1 MDHHKRVQTSEAF
14 INSAFLAVSG
24 GFQDAYTYFTRDGV
38 FSNAQT
44 GNVVL
49 MSERF
54 MNGEVKAGLH
64 YLIPLTAFFLG
75 VLLAERIQEKFRYAR
90 RLHWRQG
97 ILLVEIILLFL
108 VGFIP
113 GNLNVLATTLVSF
126 SCALQVQTFRKV
138 EGNAYASTM
147 CIGNMRSGMEA
158 LSAYIRTHDR
168 NVLGKALRYWE
179 IIFLFAVGAG
189 IGGQFVV
196 LFGAHT
202 IWFSCLLL
210 LVSFCLMFIRE
221 EMKEHPE
228 ISVEEETIQKDLW
241 DIEKQIKNIGHQVG
255 EDISVM
261 KSPHNKDSQ

>member
-147 CIGNMRSGMEA
+147 CIGNLRSGTAA
-158 LSAYIRTHDR
+158 LSVYFREHKKDQ
-168 NVLGKALRYWE
+168 LRQSLYYFG
-179 IIFLFAVGAG
+179 IILFFAIGAG
-189 IGGQFVV
+189 IGGN
-196 LFGAHT
+196 LSAHYGLHT
-202 IWFSCLLL
+202 IWISDGLLC
-210 LVSFCLMFIRE
+210 VSFVLMFIER
-221 EMKEHPE
+221 
-228 ISVEEETIQKDLW
+228 L
-241 DIEKQIKNIGHQVG
+241 G
-255 EDISVM
+255 
-261 KSPHNKDSQ
+261 

>member
-1 MDHHKRVQTSEAF
+1 MYTKDKRRKKELIMDHHKRVQTSEAF

-64 YLIPLTAFFLG
+64 YLVPLTAFFLG
-75 VLLAERIQEKFRYAR
+75 VLLAERIQNKFRYAR
-90 RLHWRQG
+90 RFHWRQG

-126 SCALQVQTFRKV
+126 SCAMQVQTFRKV
-138 EGNAYASTM
+138 GGYSYASTM
-147 CIGNMRSGMEA
+147 CIGNLRSGTAA
-158 LSAYIRTHDR
+158 LSVYCREKR
-168 NVLGKALRYWE
+168 PEQLKQALYYFG
-179 IIFLFAVGAG
+179 IIFFFAIGAG
-189 IGGQFVV
+189 GGGN
-196 LFGAHT
+196 LSMRLGIPA
-202 IWFSCLLL
+202 IWVSDVLLL
-210 LVSFCLMFIRE
+210 ISFILMFSSKHR
-221 EMKEHPE
+221 
-228 ISVEEETIQKDLW
+228 D
-241 DIEKQIKNIGHQVG
+241 
-255 EDISVM
+255 
-261 KSPHNKDSQ
+261 

>member
-147 CIGNMRSGMEA
+147 CIGNLRSGTAA
-158 LSAYIRTHDR
+158 LSAYMRER
-168 NVLGKALRYWE
+168 KPRLLRQALCYFS
-179 IIFLFAVGAG
+179 IIFLFAIGAG
-189 IGGQFVV
+189 IGGR
-196 LFGAHT
+196 LSMAYGERA
-202 IWFSCLLL
+202 IWVSSILLL
-210 LVSFCLMFIRE
+210 ISFLLMFIE
-221 EMKEHPE
+221 EIEEAEHRW
-228 ISVEEETIQKDLW
+228 Q
-241 DIEKQIKNIGHQVG
+241 
-255 EDISVM
+255 
-261 KSPHNKDSQ
+261 

>member
-1 MDHHKRVQTSEAF
+1 MYTKDKRRKKELIMDHHKRVQTSEAF

-147 CIGNMRSGMEA
+147 CIGNLRSGTEA
-158 LSAYIRTHDR
+158 FTSYLQTHDR
-168 NVLGKALRYWE
+168 EKLKKALYYFG
-179 IIFLFAVGAG
+179 IILFFGLGAG
-189 IGGQFVV
+189 IGGN
-196 LFGAHT
+196 LSIRFGFRM
-202 IWFSCLLL
+202 IWVSSGLLL
-210 LVSFCLMFIRE
+210 ISFLLMF
-221 EMKEHPE
+221 
-228 ISVEEETIQKDLW
+228 VEKMDR
-241 DIEKQIKNIGHQVG
+241 
-255 EDISVM
+255 
-261 KSPHNKDSQ
+261 

>member
-1 MDHHKRVQTSEAF
+1 
-14 INSAFLAVSG
+14 
-24 GFQDAYTYFTRDGV
+24 
-38 FSNAQT
+38 
-44 GNVVL
+44 
-49 MSERF
+49 
-54 MNGEVKAGLH
+54 
-64 YLIPLTAFFLG
+64 
-75 VLLAERIQEKFRYAR
+75 
-90 RLHWRQG
+90 
-97 ILLVEIILLFL
+97 
-108 VGFIP
+108 
-113 GNLNVLATTLVSF
+113 
-126 SCALQVQTFRKV
+126 
-138 EGNAYASTM
+138 
-147 CIGNMRSGMEA
+147 MRSGMEA

>member
-90 RLHWRQG
+90 RLHWRISPEYLARRRCIRDEQST
-97 ILLVEIILLFL
+97 
-108 VGFIP
+108 P
-113 GNLNVLATTLVSF
+113 HTSLNRL
-126 SCALQVQTFRKV
+126 C
-138 EGNAYASTM
+138 YM
-147 CIGNMRSGMEA
+147 
-158 LSAYIRTHDR
+158 
-168 NVLGKALRYWE
+168 
-179 IIFLFAVGAG
+179 
-189 IGGQFVV
+189 GG
-196 LFGAHT
+196 G
-202 IWFSCLLL
+202 
-210 LVSFCLMFIRE
+210 
-221 EMKEHPE
+221 
-228 ISVEEETIQKDLW
+228 
-241 DIEKQIKNIGHQVG
+241 
-255 EDISVM
+255 
-261 KSPHNKDSQ
+261 

>member
-1 MDHHKRVQTSEAF
+1 
-14 INSAFLAVSG
+14 
-24 GFQDAYTYFTRDGV
+24 
-38 FSNAQT
+38 
-44 GNVVL
+44 
-49 MSERF
+49 
-54 MNGEVKAGLH
+54 
-64 YLIPLTAFFLG
+64 
-75 VLLAERIQEKFRYAR
+75 
-90 RLHWRQG
+90 
-97 ILLVEIILLFL
+97 
-108 VGFIP
+108 
-113 GNLNVLATTLVSF
+113 
-126 SCALQVQTFRKV
+126 
-138 EGNAYASTM
+138 
-147 CIGNMRSGMEA
+147 MEA

-196 LFGAHT
+196 
-202 IWFSCLLL
+202 LLL

>member
-147 CIGNMRSGMEA
+147 CIGNLRSGTAARSASMRERKPGLLRQA
-158 LSAYIRTHDR
+158 LCYFA
-168 NVLGKALRYWE
+168 
-179 IIFLFAVGAG
+179 IIFLFAIGAG
-189 IGGQFVV
+189 IGGS
-196 LFGAHT
+196 LSTAYGERA
-202 IWFSCLLL
+202 IWVSSILLL
-210 LVSFCLMFIRE
+210 ISFLLMFIE
-221 EMKEHPE
+221 EIEEAEHRW
-228 ISVEEETIQKDLW
+228 Q
-241 DIEKQIKNIGHQVG
+241 
-255 EDISVM
+255 
-261 KSPHNKDSQ
+261 

>member
-1 MDHHKRVQTSEAF
+1 MYTKDKRRKKELIMDHHKRVQTSEAF

-113 GNLNVLATTLVSF
+113 GNLNVLATTLVS
-126 SCALQVQTFRKV
+126 
-138 EGNAYASTM
+138 
-147 CIGNMRSGMEA
+147 A
-158 LSAYIRTHDR
+158 LSAYMRER
-168 NVLGKALRYWE
+168 KPRLLRQALCYFA
-179 IIFLFAVGAG
+179 IIFLFAIGAG
-189 IGGQFVV
+189 IGGR
-196 LFGAHT
+196 LSMAYGERA
-202 IWFSCLLL
+202 IWVSSILLL
-210 LVSFCLMFIRE
+210 ISFLLMFIE
-221 EMKEHPE
+221 EIEEAEHRW
-228 ISVEEETIQKDLW
+228 Q
-241 DIEKQIKNIGHQVG
+241 
-255 EDISVM
+255 
-261 KSPHNKDSQ
+261 